1 MNKNL
6 HIFLNTFIS
15 SLLLKKGKKI
25 KKKIKKNIARN
36 YTEGT
41 RGKTKSISHGWL
53 ETWKLKDAR

>member
-6 HIFLNTFIS
+6 HIFLDTLIS
-15 SLLLKKGKKI
+15 SLLLKKGRKI

-36 YTEGT
+36 YTGGT

-53 ETWKLKDAR
+53 LRGS